1 MVRLMLARLV
11 LWLLVSPLIASTKR
25 LTASITVNPDAAV
38 RGLQRVGRETDNLGS
53 RMRGLEGA
61 ATAAGLAILAAGT
74 REYLDISTEQV
85 RAELQTGLPS
95 GALDYAFTQ
104 VADAAQLTGL
114 GAETIAPLATLGISR
129 GLTGTDLETFIGGG
143 AIQGLIYDID
153 PATVAGPT
161 LQLAQTFGLEGPA
174 GGYLAAAD
182 IIGGIVQA
190 NPRLAQ
196 DLLPYVARPAAAGRE
211 AGFGLGDILAAGVVG
226 VQEAE
231 NPAVAFTQLN
241 SLLRELNRQAADP
254 RSTLAS
260 DYGLTTER
268 LGELAEGGLG
278 AVVDYLEDQ
287 PGAFNP
293 LTAFGRVEAGTAYI
307 GLRDNPADLAAA
319 ERAAEESFNILYE
332 GAGRFRRDPGT
343 IGRQL
348 YQQALNIPGD
358 ILGDIGAVIGERDPL
373 QLWRIAA
380 PTDEFERSLE
390 RFWGGDALPD
400 FATGTVPNPYSGV
413 PGLART
419 PEAATRGFFGTI
431 QAQLAEA
438 VSEVLGLRL
447 GGGGGGQAGFEY
459 AAPVVVVNNVNV
471 ATGSADGARQRIA
484 DELADTAT
492 EATGSRRP
500 GP

>member
-1 MVRLMLARLV
+1 MIGRLAL
-11 LWLLVSPLIASTKR
+11 LWLLWSPLVASTKR
-25 LTASITVNPDAAV
+25 LTASVVVNPEAAI
-38 RGLQRVGRETDNLGS
+38 RGLQRVGRETDTLGA
-53 RMRGLEGA
+53 RMRGLETA
-61 ATAAGLAILAAGT
+61 ATAAGLALLAAGT
-74 REYLDISTEQV
+74 SEYLDISTEQV
-85 RAELQTGLPS
+85 RAELQTGQPA
-95 GALDYAFTQ
+95 GALDYAFGQ
-104 VADAAQLTGL
+104 VSEAARLTGL

-129 GLTGTDLETFIGGG
+129 GLTGEDLETFIGGG

-268 LGELAEGGLG
+268 LSELAEGGLG

-287 PGAFNP
+287 PGTFNP

-319 ERAAEESFNILYE
+319 ERAAETSFNILYE
-332 GAGRFRRDPGT
+332 GAGRFRTDPGT

-348 YQQALNIPGD
+348 QQQALNIPADIIGD
-358 ILGDIGAVIGERDPL
+358 ISTVIAERDPL
-373 QLWRIAA
+373 QLWRVAA
-380 PTDEFERSLE
+380 PTEEFEQSLE
-390 RFWGGDALPD
+390 RLFTGGRGLDEAQ
-400 FATGTVPNPYSGV
+400 FEGI
-413 PGLART
+413 PGLVRT
-419 PEAATRGFFGTI
+419 PEAATRGFFGTL
-431 QAQLAEA
+431 QANLADA
-438 VSEVLGLRL
+438 ISGALSIAL
-447 GGGGGGQAGFEY
+447 GGGGGATPGLEIAS
-459 AAPVVVVNNVNV
+459 PRVVVNQVNV

-492 EATGSRRP
+492 EATGNRRP